1 MTPVRELRRVQR
13 LPLPPDRVFDFFADA
28 RNLEAITPPFLRFQI
43 VTPTPIALR
52 AGTLI
57 DYRLRLFGLPL
68 GWRTEIE
75 SYDPPRGFVD
85 RQLRGPYALWHHT
98 HTFAPLTDDRGVV
111 AATEMTDVVR
121 YAIGRGMLGVAAE
134 KLFVRRTLERI
145 FDYRRDRIVEL
156 LAGEEDHASRHTAS
170 GHSA

>member
-1 MTPVRELRRVQR
+1 MSQIGATPC
-13 LPLPPDRVFDFFADA
+13 
-28 RNLEAITPPFLRFQI
+28 
-43 VTPTPIALR
+43 
-52 AGTLI
+52 
-57 DYRLRLFGLPL
+57 
-68 GWRTEIE
+68 
-75 SYDPPRGFVD
+75 
-85 RQLRGPYALWHHT
+85 
-98 HTFAPLTDDRGVV
+98 DRGVV

>member
-1 MTPVRELRRVQR
+1 MTRVRELRRVQR
-13 LPLPPDRVFDFFADA
+13 LPWPPDRVFDFFADA
-28 RNLEAITPPFLRFQI
+28 RNLEAITPPFLRFHI

-68 GWRTEIE
+68 RWRTEIE

-85 RQLRGPYALWHHT
+85 RQVRGPYALWHHT
-98 HTFAPLTDDRGVV
+98 HTFVPLTGDRGVV

-121 YAIGRGMLGVAAE
+121 YAIGRGVLGGLAE
-134 KLFVRRTLERI
+134 GLFVRRTLERI
-145 FDYRRDRIVEL
+145 FDYRRDRIAEL
-156 LAGEEDHASRHTAS
+156 VATGESQRSRHTAS
-170 GHSA
+170 GHSG